1 LATYRQ
7 HRLQITS
14 TNGRWLLETDVSIID
29 STPQAAVGE
38 LPDAEIADELLKH
51 LWRDASAQDYRLA
64 A

>member
-1 LATYRQ
+1 
-7 HRLQITS
+7 LQITS